1 MNVCGRLI
9 SSTETLAK
17 DGGPEMNMDVSL
29 KENTEKHSANE
40 IAILTR
46 QAALKRYMIL
56 ALRVLKQSYFEE

>member
-1 MNVCGRLI
+1 MNVSGRET

-17 DGGPEMNMDVSL
+17 DGGWEVNMDVSL
-29 KENTEKHSANE
+29 NENTEKHLTNE

-56 ALRVLKQSYFEE
+56 ALRVFEAKLF

>member
-1 MNVCGRLI
+1 MNVSGRLT

-29 KENTEKHSANE
+29 KENTEKHLANE

-46 QAALKRYMIL
+46 QAALNRYMIL

>member
-1 MNVCGRLI
+1 MNVSGRLT

-56 ALRVLKQSYFEE
+56 ALRVFEAKLF